1 MDWSWAGPPLDTR
14 PLFPL
19 ERDEFV
25 ALLRDLD
32 AGDWQ
37 RPTVCPGW
45 SVHDV
50 VAHVGHDY
58 IRKLSRTRDRHAGP
72 GPGPG
77 ADLPGFLHR
86 MNQEFVDVARRWSP
100 AVLVDL
106 IGHLGPQLD
115 QFWASLDLNRAGEP
129 VSWAAPGVPAPVWL
143 DVARE
148 YTEYWVHQQ
157 QVRDAVGRPGAAD
170 ERLTAPVTDT
180 FLRAVPHALRH
191 LSAEPGTCVHI
202 QVTGPGGGSWTI
214 QRRDSAWAIDR
225 GSPAL
230 RAAALVQ
237 LSSDCLWRVA
247 TRGITVETAR
257 DQTAISGDQALGSA
271 ALNLVAIIR

>member
-1 MDWSWAGPPLDTR
+1 MDWRWAGPPLDTR

-19 ERDEFV
+19 ERGEFV
-25 ALLRDLD
+25 ALLRNLE
-32 AGDWQ
+32 ASDWQ

-45 SVHDV
+45 SVRDV
-50 VAHVGHDY
+50 VAHVVHDY
-58 IRKLSRTRDRHAGP
+58 IRKLSRARDRQAGP
-72 GPGPG
+72 GPWPG
-77 ADLPGFLHR
+77 EDLPGFLHR
-86 MNQEFVDVARRWSP
+86 VNQEFVDVARSWSP

-191 LSAEPGTCVHI
+191 LSAAPGTCLHI
-202 QVTGPGGGSWTI
+202 QVTGPGRRQLDDPPAGLRLGGGPGLARSA
-214 QRRDSAWAIDR
+214 RRLRSSSSPPIACGGWRPGASPWRRR
-225 GSPAL
+225 GTRPPSPAI
-230 RAAALVQ
+230 RP
-237 LSSDCLWRVA
+237 SDRQ
-247 TRGITVETAR
+247 R
-257 DQTAISGDQALGSA
+257 
-271 ALNLVAIIR
+271 